1 MAWMKR
7 EENRINNEILTGVIW
22 QQLLLFF
29 LPLLGGT
36 FFQLLYNTVDTIVVG
51 RFLGKEALSA
61 VSGPAATLINV
72 FVGLFV

>member
-7 EENRINNEILTGVIW
+7 EENRTNNEILTGVIW

-36 FFQLLYNTVDTIVVG
+36 FFQLLYNT
-51 RFLGKEALSA
+51 R
-61 VSGPAATLINV
+61 
-72 FVGLFV
+72 